1 MSNSIITRFI
11 LVLST
16 VVILYNYMNHD
27 IEKINNCNNNKKEGI
42 ATTTIQQSKLG
53 DGCYHIF
60 LDVGSNIG
68 IHARFLYEPDRYP
81 ESKSSVKAFS
91 KEFGYPRD
99 NRDYCVFSF
108 EPNPKFEQ
116 RHLDLQ
122 EAYRAV
128 GELFVLDYVCIYLYT
143 FVVYVC

>member
-1 MSNSIITRFI
+1 
-11 LVLST
+11 
-16 VVILYNYMNHD
+16 MNND
-27 IEKINNCNNNKKEGI
+27 IEKILTLTTNDYNNNKKEGV
-42 ATTTIQQSKLG
+42 ATTTTRQSKLG

-68 IHARFLYEPDRYP
+68 IHARFLYQPDRYP
-81 ESKSSVKAFS
+81 DSKSSVKSFA

-128 GELFVLDYVCIYLYT
+128 GE
-143 FVVYVC
+143 

>member
-16 VVILYNYMNHD
+16 VAILYNYMNND
-27 IEKINNCNNNKKEGI
+27 IEKILTTNNYNNNKKEGV
-42 ATTTIQQSKLG
+42 ATTIQQSKLG

-81 ESKSSVKAFS
+81 IVVK
-91 KEFGYPRD
+91 PR
-99 NRDYCVFSF
+99 
-108 EPNPKFEQ
+108 
-116 RHLDLQ
+116 
-122 EAYRAV
+122 
-128 GELFVLDYVCIYLYT
+128 
-143 FVVYVC
+143 